1 MKPVRQRDHSG
12 IRYTGK
18 AGTDHGLGQLFRLA
32 AQVAAG
38 IGHILGTGVGTPA
51 FGGHIVVG
59 AGVHHAVA
67 VVGVGQ
73 VIAGFPAVKG
83 KLHDLHARVA
93 AGRKHGLDLRG
104 QVAKIL
110 GNDAALAKVFVHGVD
125 KIAVRAFFPVA
136 ARRRFVP
143 GGNGVIALE
152 AAEVVDAH
160 HIVNGGGVLH
170 ALLPPRKAGGFVRGP
185 VIQGVAP

>member
-1 MKPVRQRDHSG
+1 M
-12 IRYTGK
+12 
-18 AGTDHGLGQLFRLA
+18 
-32 AQVAAG
+32 
-38 IGHILGTGVGTPA
+38 
-51 FGGHIVVG
+51 G

-110 GNDAALAKVFVHGVD
+110 GNDAALAKTFVHGVD
-125 KIAVRAFFPVA
+125 KIAVRAFFPVT
-136 ARRRFVP
+136 ARSRGAS
-143 GGNGVIALE
+143 GGDGIVALK
-152 AAEVVDAH
+152 AAEVVDAY
-160 HIVNGGGVLH
+160 HIVDGGGVLH
-170 ALLPPRKAGGFVRGP
+170 ALLPPRKAGGLVNRP
-185 VIQGVAP
+185 VVQRIAP

>member
-1 MKPVRQRDHSG
+1 MGAGVDHAVAGVG
-12 IRYTGK
+12 I
-18 AGTDHGLGQLFRLA
+18 GQIVARLA
-32 AQVAAG
+32 AVEG
-38 IGHILGTGVGTPA
+38 E
-51 FGGHIVVG
+51 
-59 AGVHHAVA
+59 
-67 VVGVGQ
+67 
-73 VIAGFPAVKG
+73 
-83 KLHDLHARVA
+83 LHDLHARVA

-125 KIAVRAFFPVA
+125 KIAVRAFFPVT

-170 ALLPPRKAGGFVRGP
+170 ALLPPRKAGGLVNRP
-185 VIQGVAP
+185 VVQRIAP

>member
-1 MKPVRQRDHSG
+1 MIRELLCPFVEHGQLRNVSGQCFRQGTGEPPLPVGALGAGSVDAGLTAQMQPVRQRDHSG

-67 VVGVGQ
+67 W
-73 VIAGFPAVKG
+73 
-83 KLHDLHARVA
+83 
-93 AGRKHGLDLRG
+93 RG
-104 QVAKIL
+104 
-110 GNDAALAKVFVHGVD
+110 
-125 KIAVRAFFPVA
+125 
-136 ARRRFVP
+136 
-143 GGNGVIALE
+143 
-152 AAEVVDAH
+152 
-160 HIVNGGGVLH
+160 
-170 ALLPPRKAGGFVRGP
+170 
-185 VIQGVAP
+185 